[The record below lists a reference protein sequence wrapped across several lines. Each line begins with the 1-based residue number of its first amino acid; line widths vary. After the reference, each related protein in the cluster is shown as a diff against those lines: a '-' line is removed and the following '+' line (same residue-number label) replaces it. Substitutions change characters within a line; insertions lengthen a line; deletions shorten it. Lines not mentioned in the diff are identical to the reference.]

1 MPKGSVQLV
10 ASRKDE
16 IVKAVKTL
24 YQTTN
29 FKDIT
34 LKEIAELTTFTR
46 TSIYNY
52 FQTKEEIFLTLHKI
66 EYERWIEDLKSVINS
81 QNAMTKDEIAKNIA
95 HTLEKRE
102 QLLKLMSMNHFEM
115 EANSRLE
122 ILTEFKVA
130 YGNSIK
136 TVKNLIEKFCPDM
149 KESDI
154 NDFIYALFPFIY
166 GIYPYVAVD
175 EKQKEAMKIADTGFI
190 YHSVYELAYN
200 AIRKLLS

>member
-1 MPKGSVQLV
+1 MKIGSEKLILK
-10 ASRKDE
+10 RKDE
-16 IVKAVKTL
+16 IISAAETL
-24 YQTTN
+24 YQTMN

-34 LKEIAELTTFTR
+34 LKEIADLTTLTR

-66 EYERWIEDLKSVINS
+66 EYERWVEDLENIIAANKP
-81 QNAMTKDEIAKNIA
+81 MTKDEIAQNIA

-136 TVKNLIEKFCPDM
+136 TMKNLIEKFCPDIV
-149 KESDI
+149 ESEI

-166 GIYPYVAVD
+166 GIYPYVAVN
-175 EKQKEAMKIADTGFI
+175 EKQKEAMKIASTGFI

-200 AIRKLLS
+200 AIRKLLG

>member
-1 MPKGSVQLV
+1 MPKGSAELV

-16 IVKAVKTL
+16 IVKAVEKL
-24 YQTTN
+24 YQTMN

-34 LKEIAELTTFTR
+34 LKEIADLTTFTR

-66 EYERWIEDLKSVINS
+66 EYERWIEDLESVINL
-81 QNAMTKDEIAKNIA
+81 QNAMTKDEIAQNIA

-136 TVKNLIEKFCPDM
+136 TMKNLIKKFCPDI
-149 KESDI
+149 KENEI
-154 NDFIYALFPFIY
+154 NDFIYVLFPFIY
-166 GIYPYVAVD
+166 GIYPYVAVN
-175 EKQKEAMKIADTGFI
+175 EKQKEAMKIANTGFI
-190 YHSVYELAYN
+190 YHSVYELAFN
-200 AIRKLLS
+200 AIRKLLG